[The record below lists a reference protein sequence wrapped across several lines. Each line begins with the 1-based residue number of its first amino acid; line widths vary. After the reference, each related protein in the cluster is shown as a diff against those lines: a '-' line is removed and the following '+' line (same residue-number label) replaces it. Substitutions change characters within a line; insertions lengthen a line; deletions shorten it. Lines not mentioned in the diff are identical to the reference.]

1 MLFSSLE
8 FLFLYLLITLPLYFI
23 LPLRWRNVALLAVS
37 LVFYGWGEP
46 LYVFLM
52 VFTIALDYFF
62 GMIVGRYR
70 EEKRGRIALGAAICI
85 NLAILAFFKYFDFF
99 VINLSKLPFLSGL
112 EPLGIEMPIGISF
125 YTFQALSYVI
135 DVYRGDTAAQ
145 KNPVT
150 FGAYV
155 TLFPQLIAGPIVRY
169 KDVEDQLSEREHS
182 VYLAASG
189 ARTFMCGLAKKVLIA
204 NVAGALWQSSA
215 AVPDAERTV
224 LCAWMGIFWYTL
236 QIYFD
241 FSGYSDMAIGLGKIF
256 GFKFLENFNYPYV
269 SKSITEFWRRWHISL
284 SSWFRE
290 YVYIPLGGNR
300 ISEGRT
306 YFNLFVVWM
315 LTGFWH
321 GSNWNFIIWGL
332 YYFVLLVVEK
342 AFLGKL
348 LARLP
353 AALGHVYTLFFV
365 AIGWLIFVF
374 EDCAAGLEYLKTMLG
389 GGAGLA
395 SGVDLYELFRNGIFI
410 IIAILG
416 CTPLPKKLFVG
427 AYEGKLGKVAS
438 VAASVAAVIGSVA
451 ILIVCTAYLAD
462 SSFNPF
468 LYWNF

>member
-8 FLFLYLLITLPLYFI
+8 FLFLYIVITLPLYF
-23 LPLRWRNVALLAVS
+23 LVPLKWRNVVLLVVS

-52 VFTIALDYFF
+52 IFTIALDYFF
-62 GMIVGRYR
+62 GRIVGKYR
-70 EEKRGRIALGAAICI
+70 EEKRGRIALATAICI

-99 VINLSKLPFLSGL
+99 VINLSRIPFLSGL

-125 YTFQALSYVI
+125 YTFQALSYVV
-135 DVYRGDTAAQ
+135 DVYRKDTEYQ
-145 KNPVT
+145 KDPIT

-182 VYLAASG
+182 IYLAASG

-204 NVAGALWQSSA
+204 NVAGALWQSA
-215 AVPDAERTV
+215 AAIPDAERTA
-224 LCAWMGIFWYTL
+224 LAAWMGIIFYTF

-256 GFKFLENFNYPYV
+256 GFTFLENFNYPYV

-300 ISEGRT
+300 VSAART

-332 YYFVLLVVEK
+332 YYFTLLVIEK

-348 LARLP
+348 LAKLP
-353 AALGHVYTLFFV
+353 AAIGHIYTLFFV
-365 AIGWLIFVF
+365 VIGWLIFVF
-374 EDCAAGLEYLKTMLG
+374 EDSAAGLEYLRTMFG

-395 SGVDLYELFRNGIFI
+395 SGVDLYELLRNAVFI
-410 IIAILG
+410 IVAVVG
-416 CTPLPKKLFVG
+416 CTPLPKKLFVR
-427 AYEGKLGKVAS
+427 AYSGKGGRAV
-438 VAASVAAVIGSVA
+438 SVAAVVGSA
-451 ILIVCTAYLAD
+451 LILLVCTAYLVD